1 MEGFMHWYNLHRRT
15 IWIVI
20 GVAILIFVMINVINS
35 SLKQKEQP
43 KNETV
48 TNTTKMNTV
57 SIKSDTSPITGEQIT
72 SDQKKTITIIDNFAT
87 YCNNGDIDAAY
98 DLLSSDCKEQMYPTK
113 DDFKTVYYNPVFGGS
128 QREITVENWVGNIY
142 KVRFAENAL
151 ATGNFD
157 ESNIT
162 QDYITIVNETGQTKL
177 NINSYIGK
185 QQINKTQ
192 ESNNVKIKVVETNV
206 YFDYQSFTFE
216 ITNNGDTPILIND
229 PSIDSTMYIEDKNGT
244 QYQAYTH
251 ELSENDKKIP
261 AGYTQTV
268 TIQYYSR
275 YSSNKIIKYTAFE
288 RIVLD
293 YGAYSHYTNI
303 GAYKNF
309 GSIRIEI
316 PQN

>member
-162 QDYITIVNETGQTKL
+162 QDYITIVNENGQTKL
-177 NINSYIGK
+177 NIKCPNDEVQFIEVRIGSLIICYSHCLSQK
-185 QQINKTQ
+185 SPNGLR
-192 ESNNVKIKVVETNV
+192 IKFYAASGNDASHGEYGTMKNEYV
-206 YFDYQSFTFE
+206 
-216 ITNNGDTPILIND
+216 PILHN
-229 PSIDSTMYIEDKNGT
+229 
-244 QYQAYTH
+244 
-251 ELSENDKKIP
+251 
-261 AGYTQTV
+261 AGHPYV
-268 TIQYYSR
+268 KLISATIVDR
-275 YSSNKIIKYTAFE
+275 F
-288 RIVLD
+288 
-293 YGAYSHYTNI
+293 
-303 GAYKNF
+303 
-309 GSIRIEI
+309 
-316 PQN
+316 

>member
-1 MEGFMHWYNLHRRT
+1 MDGFMHWYNLHRRT
-15 IWIVI
+15 IWIII

-35 SLKQKEQP
+35 GLKQREQP
-43 KNETV
+43 RNTTT
-48 TNTTKMNTV
+48 TNTTKMN
-57 SIKSDTSPITGEQIT
+57 SISMGSDVSPITGEQIT
-72 SDQKKTITIIDNFAT
+72 NDQKNTVTVIDNFAT
-87 YCNNGDIDAAY
+87 YCNNGDIDSAY
-98 DLLSSDCKEQMYPTK
+98 NLLSSDCKSQMYPTK
-113 DDFKTVYYNPVFGGS
+113 DDFKTIYYNPVFGGS
-128 QREITVENWVGNIY
+128 QRVITVENWVGNIY

-162 QDYITIVNETGQTKL
+162 QDYITVVKENGQTKL
-177 NINSYIGK
+177 NINNYIGK
-185 QQINKTQ
+185 QQINRTQ
-192 ESNNVKIKVVETNV
+192 EADNVKIKVVESNT

-251 ELSENDKKIP
+251 ELSENDKKIQ

-268 TIQYYSR
+268 TIKYYSR
-275 YSSNKIIKYTAFE
+275 YSSNKIMKYVAFD
-288 RIVLD
+288 RIILN
-293 YGAYSHYTNI
+293 YSAYSHYTNV
-303 GAYKNF
+303 GAYKDY
-309 GSIRIEI
+309 GGIKIEL